1 MRIARRTFLASS
13 IASVAAPAVVRM
25 AYADTAPLT
34 LKLHHAFSAVSSVHD
49 KFLVPWARKVEAD
62 SGGRLHIDIF
72 PSMQLG
78 GAPAALF
85 DQARDGVTD
94 IAWTAPSLTPGR
106 FPKIETFE
114 LPFLV
119 SSRSLVSSKALVD
132 FAAVNL
138 KDEFHEVYPLCFS
151 CSDRAVLHATGP
163 IRTTEDVRN
172 LKIHVQTRLVGEAMR
187 ELGAQPVPMPSTQLP
202 DALAEHVVDA
212 CVDPWHVVPPLRLND
227 LLRSHTEFSDAS
239 PGGRTY
245 VLAMNRSVYDRL
257 PREVKA
263 VIDNNSGQ
271 YAATMAGA
279 MWDLQAAAVANSAV
293 ERGDLIVTLLPD
305 AVAHWRKA
313 VEPVVEAWRKE
324 MKEQK
329 IDGAKLLLGA
339 RALLAKYANE
349 PQPHPSQP
357 PPSEQQGT
365 TQPQAAPQSTRE
377 INNAPPNRSL
387 PNSAPPARS
396 TAAPSG
402 PTAKPA
408 SQPPAPHV
416 ATPGNGPTSGTPPG
430 PAPGPAPT
438 PTSTTIAKP
447 GSPAPSPQAAT
458 APAAPPPKVAAPAPP
473 AVTPPAAPPS
483 AASAAPAA
491 PVVAPP
497 PATASVVPAAKANA
511 APVAVPTTPAPV
523 PAPVSAP
530 APAPLPS
537 VAAAPPP
544 PHAPPVP
551 KPVPKTVDIPL

>member
-1 MRIARRTFLASS
+1 MRIARRTFLAST
-13 IASVAAPAVVRM
+13 IASVAAPAVVRV
-25 AYADTAPLT
+25 ACADAPFT

-49 KFLVPWARKVEAD
+49 KFLVPWARKVETD

-119 SSRSLVSSKALVD
+119 SSRSLVSSKALTD

-138 KDEFHEVYPLCFS
+138 KDEFREVYPLGFS
-151 CSDRAVLHATGP
+151 CSDRAVVHATGP
-163 IRTTEDVRN
+163 IRTIEDIKN
-172 LKIHVQTRLVGEAMR
+172 LKIHVQTRLVSEAMR
-187 ELGAQPVPMPSTQLP
+187 ELGAHPVLMPSTQLP
-202 DALAEHVVDA
+202 DAIAEHVVDA

-227 LLRSHTEFSDAS
+227 LLRSHTEFSDSS

-245 VLAMNRSVYDRL
+245 VLAMNRDVHDRL
-257 PREVKA
+257 PRDLKT

-271 YAATMAGA
+271 LAATMAGA
-279 MWDLQAAAVANSAV
+279 MWDLQAASVANTAV

-313 VEPVVEAWRKE
+313 TEPVVEAWLKE

-339 RALLAKYANE
+339 HALLAKYANE
-349 PQPHPSQP
+349 PQPHSSQP
-357 PPSEQQGT
+357 APSEQQAV
-365 TQPQAAPQSTRE
+365 TQPPQAARQPTRE
-377 INNAPPNRSL
+377 INSAPSNRAPSDSAL
-387 PNSAPPARS
+387 SAPPARS

-402 PTAKPA
+402 PVAKPA
-408 SQPPAPHV
+408 APPPSQPLAPHV
-416 ATPGNGPTSGTPPG
+416 ATPAPGPAPGTASG
-430 PAPGPAPT
+430 PAPGPASAPS
-438 PTSTTIAKP
+438 STAVAKP
-447 GSPAPSPQAAT
+447 GSSVTAPQASAPPPPASPPPKVATPAP
-458 APAAPPPKVAAPAPP
+458 PAAPPP
-473 AVTPPAAPPS
+473 AAPPVS
-483 AASAAPAA
+483 AASAAT
-491 PVVAPP
+491 PP
-497 PATASVVPAAKANA
+497 PATASVAPAGKATA
-511 APVAVPTTPAPV
+511 APIVAPTAAP
-523 PAPVSAP
+523 PSAP
-530 APAPLPS
+530 PPS

-544 PHAPPVP
+544 PYAPPVP
-551 KPVPKTVDIPL
+551 KPVPKTIDIPL

>member
-13 IASVAAPAVVRM
+13 IASVAAPAVVRV
-25 AYADTAPLT
+25 AYADSASLT

-94 IAWTAPSLTPGR
+94 IVWTAPSLTPDR

-138 KDEFHEVYPLCFS
+138 KDEFREVYPLCFS

-163 IRTTEDVRN
+163 IRTTEDVKN
-172 LKIHVQTRLVGEAMR
+172 LKIHVQTRLMGEAMR
-187 ELGAQPVPMPSTQLP
+187 ELGAHPVPMPSTQLP

-212 CVDPWHVVPPLRLND
+212 CIDPWHVVPPLRLND

-245 VLAMNRSVYDRL
+245 VLAMNRGVYDRL
-257 PREVKA
+257 PRDLKT

-271 YAATMAGA
+271 FAATMAGA
-279 MWDLQAAAVANSAV
+279 MWDLQAAAVANTAV

-305 AVAHWRKA
+305 AVTHWRKA
-313 VEPVVEAWRKE
+313 TEPVVEAWRKE

-339 RALLAKYANE
+339 HALLAKYANE

-357 PPSEQQGT
+357 TPSEQQAA
-365 TQPQAAPQSTRE
+365 TQPQAAPQPTRE
-377 INNAPPNRSL
+377 INNAPSNRSL
-387 PNSAPPARS
+387 PNSTPPARS
-396 TAAPSG
+396 TAAPIG

-416 ATPGNGPTSGTPPG
+416 ATPAPG
-430 PAPGPAPT
+430 PAPGHASGPAAIPS
-438 PTSTTIAKP
+438 PTTIAKP
-447 GSPAPSPQAAT
+447 VSPAPPPQAT
-458 APAAPPPKVAAPAPP
+458 APAAPPHKVAAPAPLTAP
-473 AVTPPAAPPS
+473 PPAAPPP
-483 AASAAPAA
+483 AASAAPAVAPPPGTASVAPAAKATAA
-491 PVVAPP
+491 PVVAP
-497 PATASVVPAAKANA
+497 
-511 APVAVPTTPAPV
+511 TPAPV
-523 PAPVSAP
+523 PAPP
-530 APAPLPS
+530 PS